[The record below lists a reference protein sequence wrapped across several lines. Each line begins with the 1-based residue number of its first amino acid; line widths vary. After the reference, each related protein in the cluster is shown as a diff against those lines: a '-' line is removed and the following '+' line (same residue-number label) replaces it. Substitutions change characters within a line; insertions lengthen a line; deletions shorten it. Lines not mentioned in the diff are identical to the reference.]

1 MLTLRSRRTQG
12 FLAAAMLL
20 ASCDSGEEPTKVRS
34 VTVGATNQ
42 YHEQLHQLS
51 EVNRGLALRRAV
63 QDSGK
68 RCKKPD
74 ASAFQGEYRG
84 LKMWT
89 LRCPDT
95 GDWALFLAA
104 NGDIQVRACKDLTE
118 LGLPPCVTGPLE
130 RRET

>member
-1 MLTLRSRRTQG
+1 MQTRQSYRTG
-12 FLAAAMLL
+12 SLLAAAMLL
-20 ASCDSGEEPTKVRS
+20 AACDGGGEPTKVRS
-34 VTVGATNQ
+34 VTVGATNEH
-42 YHEQLHQLS
+42 HEQLHRLS
-51 EVNRGLALRRAV
+51 EINRGLALRRAV

-104 NGDIQVRACKDLTE
+104 NGDIQVRNCKDLTQ

-130 RRET
+130 D